1 MAPGVDQKARR
12 VISVSNSFYYVKGLA
27 FPGCARKV
35 IKMQLKALSLP
46 GAEPDQQ
53 FIPLP

>member
-35 IKMQLKALSLP
+35 IKMQLEALSLP

-53 FIPLP
+53 FIPLA